1 MDLESEMTIHRK
13 TLIGSAALVA
23 LAASAPAF
31 AKKAQVTPYLEVGQ
45 VLTADL
51 KGDSNV
57 LTYSTIAAGIDA
69 SISNA
74 RSEAQINYRYERR
87 FDYGKNVN
95 DQDIQTGLARGRFGI
110 VPNRLNIEA
119 GGIATRARQ
128 DIRGSAPGLL
138 VGNVDNIVQVY
149 SAFVGPT
156 LTTNVGG
163 LKVSGVYRLGY
174 TRAEAG
180 KFTPAPGQPA
190 VDQFDDS
197 VTNFASASV
206 GKESGSLPFGW
217 TVSGAY
223 RRDDAGQLDQRF
235 ESKTVRG
242 DVVVPVSPTLAL
254 VGGVGYEDIE
264 ASQRSPLI
272 DANGQPVVG
281 SDGRF
286 VTDKSSPRQLAYD
299 QDGLFYDAGVVYR
312 PNRRTNLE
320 ARVGKRFGGLSYTG
334 SATYQSSSATAFQ
347 VNVFDQIDTFAQ
359 QLNDNL
365 ALLPTSFTNFNN
377 PLNSQ
382 VGGCLFGG
390 GGSSSSQAGGC
401 LNPAFQSV
409 NGAVFRSRG
418 ITGLMST
425 NRGPLNI
432 GFGAG
437 YAQRKYRA
445 PNGGGTIFS
454 LNGVRDESYFA
465 QGQIA
470 YQIDDVSNI
479 NAQVFASLFDSGI
492 AGAPNVL
499 STGATGAYNR
509 TFGRNLSTTAAV
521 GLFSSRVDGQE
532 GDLTGTALLGLRYS
546 F

>member
-1 MDLESEMTIHRK
+1 MTIHRK
-13 TLIGSAALVA
+13 TYATTAALIA
-23 LAASAPAF
+23 IAATMPVT
-31 AKKAQVTPYLEVGQ
+31 AKKAEVTPYLEVGQ
-45 VLTADL
+45 VLTANL
-51 KGDSNV
+51 KGDTDV
-57 LTYSTIAAGIDA
+57 LTYSTVAAGIDA

-74 RSEAQINYRYERR
+74 RSEAQVNFRYERR

-95 DQDIQTGLARGRFGI
+95 DQDVVTGLARGRFGI
-110 VPNRLNIEA
+110 VPNKLSIEA

-149 SAFVGPT
+149 SGYVGPT
-156 LTTNVGG
+156 LTTNVGD
-163 LKVSGVYRLGY
+163 LKVSGAYRLGY
-174 TRAEAG
+174 TRAESG
-180 KFTPAPGQPA
+180 SFVPAPGQPA

-197 VTNFASASV
+197 VTNLASASV
-206 GKESGSLPFGW
+206 GMESGVLPFGW
-217 TVSGAY
+217 TVSGAFE
-223 RRDDAGQLDQRF
+223 REDAGQLDQRF

-242 DVVVPVSPTLAL
+242 DVVLPVSPTVAL
-254 VGGVGYEDIE
+254 VAGAGYEDIE
-264 ASQRSPLI
+264 ASQRSPLL
-272 DANGQPVVG
+272 DVNGQPVVNG
-281 SDGRF
+281 SGRF
-286 VTDKSSPRQLAYD
+286 ITDKSSPRQLAYN
-299 QDGLFYDAGVVYR
+299 QDGLFYDAGVVWR
-312 PNRRTNLE
+312 PNRRTNIE
-320 ARVGKRFGGLSYTG
+320 GRVGKRFGGLSYTG
-334 SATYQSSSATAFQ
+334 SATYLATSATSFQ
-347 VNVFDQIDTFAQ
+347 LNVFDQVETFAQ

-390 GGSSSSQAGGC
+390 SGGGRSGGC
-401 LNPAFQSV
+401 LNTAFQSV
-409 NGAVFRSRG
+409 TGSVFRSRG
-418 ITGLMST
+418 ITGLVST

-437 YAQRKYRA
+437 YAQRRFRA
-445 PNGGGTIFS
+445 PTGGGIFS
-454 LNGVRDESYFA
+454 LDGVRDQSYFA
-465 QGQIA
+465 QGQVA
-470 YQIDDVSNI
+470 YQLDDVSNI

-509 TFGRNLSTTAAV
+509 TFGSNLSTTAAV

>member
-13 TLIGSAALVA
+13 TFVTTAALIA
-23 LAASAPAF
+23 LAATMPAT

-45 VLTADL
+45 VVTADL
-51 KGDSNV
+51 KGDGDV
-57 LTYSTIAAGIDA
+57 LTYSTVAAGIDA

-74 RSEAQINYRYERR
+74 RSEAQVNYRYERR
-87 FDYGKNVN
+87 FGFGKKLN
-95 DQDIQTGLARGRFGI
+95 DQDVHTGLARGRFGI
-110 VPNRLNIEA
+110 VPNKLNIEA

-149 SAFVGPT
+149 SGYVGPT
-156 LTTNVGG
+156 LTTNVGD
-163 LKVSGVYRLGY
+163 LKVSGAYRLGY

-190 VDQFDDS
+190 VNQFDDS
-197 VTNFASASV
+197 VTNLATASV
-206 GKESGSLPFGW
+206 GMESGVLPFGW
-217 TVSGAY
+217 TVSGAFE
-223 RRDDAGQLDQRF
+223 REDAGQLDQRF

-242 DVVVPVSPTLAL
+242 DVVLPVSPTVAL
-254 VGGVGYEDIE
+254 VAGAGYEDIE
-264 ASQRSPLI
+264 ASQRSALL
-272 DANGQPVVG
+272 DANGQPVVNG
-281 SDGRF
+281 SGRF
-286 VTDKSSPRQLAYD
+286 VTDKSSPRQLAYN
-299 QDGLFYDAGVVYR
+299 QDGLFYDAGVVWR
-312 PNRRTNLE
+312 PNRRTNIQG
-320 ARVGKRFGGLSYTG
+320 RVGKRFGGLSYTG
-334 SATYQSSSATAFQ
+334 SATYLSSSATSFQ
-347 VNVFDQIDTFAQ
+347 VNIFDQVETFAQ

-365 ALLPTSFTNFNN
+365 ALLPTNFTNFNN

-382 VGGCLFGG
+382 TGGCLFGG
-390 GGSSSSQAGGC
+390 SGSGSAGGC

-409 NGAVFRSRG
+409 NGSVFRSRG
-418 ITGLMST
+418 ITGLVST

-437 YAQRKYRA
+437 YAQRKYQA
-445 PNGGGTIFS
+445 PTGVGIFS
-454 LNGVRDESYFA
+454 LNGITDESYFA
-465 QGQIA
+465 QGQVA

-509 TFGRNLSTTAAV
+509 SFGRNLSTTAAV

-532 GDLTGTALLGLRYS
+532 GDLTGTVLLGLRYS

>member
-1 MDLESEMTIHRK
+1 MTIHRK
-13 TLIGSAALVA
+13 TLTGSAALIA
-23 LAASAPAF
+23 LAATAPVF

-51 KGDSNV
+51 KGDSDV
-57 LTYSTIAAGIDA
+57 LTYSTVAAGIDA

-110 VPNRLNIEA
+110 VPNTLNIEA

-163 LKVSGVYRLGY
+163 LKVSGAYRLGY

-180 KFTPAPGQPA
+180 RFTPAPGQPA

-197 VTNFASASV
+197 VTNFASASI

-242 DVVVPVSPTLAL
+242 DVVVPVSPTVAL
-254 VGGVGYEDIE
+254 VAGAGYEDIE
-264 ASQRSPLI
+264 ASQRSPLL
-272 DANGQPVVG
+272 DANGQPVLSG
-281 SDGRF
+281 SGRF
-286 VTDKSSPRQLAYD
+286 VTDKSSPRQLAYN
-299 QDGLFYDAGVVYR
+299 QDGLFYDAGVVWR
-312 PNRRTNLE
+312 PNRRTNIE
-320 ARVGKRFGGLSYTG
+320 GRVGKRFGGLSYTG
-334 SATYQSSSATAFQ
+334 SATYLSSSATAFQ
-347 VNVFDQIDTFAQ
+347 VNIFDQVETFAQ

-365 ALLPTSFTNFNN
+365 ALLPTNFTNFNN

-390 GGSSSSQAGGC
+390 SGSNGRAGGC

-409 NGAVFRSRG
+409 NGSVFRSRG
-418 ITGLMST
+418 ITGLVST
-425 NRGPLNI
+425 NRGPFNI

-437 YAQRKYRA
+437 YAQRKYQA
-445 PNGGGTIFS
+445 PTGVGIFS
-454 LNGVRDESYFA
+454 LNGITDESYFA

-492 AGAPNVL
+492 AGAPTVL

-521 GLFSSRVDGQE
+521 GLFSSRIDGQE

>member
-1 MDLESEMTIHRK
+1 MTAHRK
-13 TLIGSAALVA
+13 TLLLCAAAAILVDAAPA
-23 LAASAPAF
+23 LAKD
-31 AKKAQVTPYLEVGQ
+31 KKTQVTPYLEVGQ
-45 VLTADL
+45 VVTADL
-51 KGDSNV
+51 KGGGDV
-57 LTYSTIAAGIDA
+57 LTYSTAAAGVDVTV
-69 SISNA
+69 SNA
-74 RSEAQINYRYERR
+74 RSQAQLNYRYERR
-87 FDYGKNVN
+87 FGYGKSLN
-95 DQDIQTGLARGRFGI
+95 DQDVHTGLARARVGI

-119 GGIATRARQ
+119 GAIATRARQ

-149 SAFVGPT
+149 SGYVGPT
-156 LTTNVGG
+156 LTTNVGD
-163 LKVSGVYRLGY
+163 LKVSGAYRLGY

-180 KFTPAPGQPA
+180 KFTPAPGQPT

-197 VTNFASASV
+197 VTNLATASV
-206 GKESGSLPFGW
+206 GMESGVLPFGW
-217 TVSGAY
+217 TVSGAFE
-223 RRDDAGQLDQRF
+223 REDAGQLDQRF

-242 DVVVPVSPTLAL
+242 DVVLPVSPTVAL
-254 VGGVGYEDIE
+254 VAGAGYEDIE
-264 ASQRSPLI
+264 ASQRSALL
-272 DANGQPVVG
+272 DANGLPVVG
-281 SDGRF
+281 NDGRL

-299 QDGLFYDAGVVYR
+299 QDGLFYDAGVVWR
-312 PNRRTNLE
+312 PNRRTNIE
-320 ARVGKRFGGLSYTG
+320 ARVGKRYGGLSYTG
-334 SATYQSSSATAFQ
+334 SATYLSSSATAIQ
-347 VNVFDQIDTFAQ
+347 LNVFDQVETFAQ

-390 GGSSSSQAGGC
+390 SGSGKAGGC
-401 LNPAFQSV
+401 LNPAFQSI
-409 NGAVFRSRG
+409 NGAVYRSRG
-418 ITGLMST
+418 ATGLIST
-425 NRGPLNI
+425 TRGPLNF
-432 GFGAG
+432 GFGVG

-445 PNGGGTIFS
+445 PNGGGVFS
-454 LNGVRDESYFA
+454 LNGIVDESYFA

-492 AGAPNVL
+492 AGSPNVL
-499 STGATGAYNR
+499 GTGATGSYNR
-509 TFGRNLSTTAAV
+509 TFGSNLSTTAAV

>member
-1 MDLESEMTIHRK
+1 MIIHRK
-13 TLIGSAALVA
+13 TLATAATFLA
-23 LAASAPAF
+23 LAAAMPAI
-31 AKKAQVTPYLEVGQ
+31 AKKKAQVTPYLEVGQ

-51 KGDSNV
+51 KGDGDV
-57 LTYSTIAAGIDA
+57 LTYSTVAAGIDL
-69 SISNA
+69 SVSNA

-95 DQDIQTGLARGRFGI
+95 DQDVQTGLARARYGI
-110 VPNRLNIEA
+110 VPGRLNIEA
-119 GGIATRARQ
+119 GAIATRARQ

-149 SAFVGPT
+149 SGYVGPT
-156 LTTNVGG
+156 LTTNVGD
-163 LKVSGVYRLGY
+163 LKVSGAYRLGY

-180 KFTPAPGQPA
+180 NFTPAPGQPA

-197 VTNFASASV
+197 LTNFASASV
-206 GKESGSLPFGW
+206 GMESGVLPFGW
-217 TVSGAY
+217 TVSGAF

-235 ESKTVRG
+235 ESKTIRG
-242 DVVVPVSPTLAL
+242 DVVLPVSPTVAL
-254 VGGVGYEDIE
+254 VAGAGYEDIE
-264 ASQRSPLI
+264 ASQRSPLL
-272 DANGQPVVG
+272 DANGQPVVNG
-281 SDGRF
+281 NGRF

-299 QDGLFYDAGVVYR
+299 QDGLFYDAGVVWR
-312 PNRRTNLE
+312 PSRRTNLE
-320 ARVGKRFGGLSYTG
+320 ARIGRRFGGLSYTG
-334 SATYQSSSATAFQ
+334 SATYLSSSATAFQ
-347 VNVFDQIDTFAQ
+347 LNIFDQIDTFAQ

-365 ALLPTSFTNFNN
+365 ARLPTSFTNVNN
-377 PLNSQ
+377 PLNSEF
-382 VGGCLFGG
+382 GGCLFGG
-390 GGSSSSQAGGC
+390 TGDGRSGGC

-418 ITGLMST
+418 ITGLVST

-437 YAQRKYRA
+437 YAQRRYRA
-445 PNGGGTIFS
+445 PTGGSFFS

-509 TFGRNLSTTAAV
+509 IFGRNLSTTAAV

-532 GDLTGTALLGLRYS
+532 ADLTGTALLGLRYS

>member
-1 MDLESEMTIHRK
+1 MTIHYKRLA
-13 TLIGSAALVA
+13 TAAALMT
-23 LAASAPAF
+23 LAAAMPAT
-31 AKKAQVTPYLEVGQ
+31 ARKAQITPYLEVGQ

-51 KGDSNV
+51 KGDGDV
-57 LTYSTIAAGIDA
+57 LTYSTVAAGIDA
-69 SISNA
+69 SVSNE

-87 FDYGKNVN
+87 FGYGKKLN
-95 DQDIQTGLARGRFGI
+95 DQDVQTGLARARYGI
-110 VPNRLNIEA
+110 VPGKVNIEA
-119 GGIATRARQ
+119 GAIATRARE

-149 SAFVGPT
+149 SIYAGPT
-156 LTTNVGG
+156 VTTNVGD
-163 LKVSGVYRLGY
+163 LKVSGAYRLGY

-180 KFTPAPGQPA
+180 DFVPAPGQPA

-206 GKESGSLPFGW
+206 GMESGVLPFGW
-217 TVSGAY
+217 TVSGAF

-242 DVVVPVSPTLAL
+242 DIVQPVSPTVAL
-254 VGGVGYEDIE
+254 VAGVGYEDIE
-264 ASQRSPLI
+264 ASQRSPLL
-272 DANGQPVVG
+272 DANNQPVVNG
-281 SDGRF
+281 DGRF

-299 QDGLFYDAGVVYR
+299 QDGLFYDAGVVWR
-312 PNRRTNLE
+312 PSRRTNIE
-320 ARVGKRFGGLSYTG
+320 ARIGRRFGGLSYTG
-334 SATYQSSSATAFQ
+334 SATYLSSSATAFQ
-347 VNVFDQIDTFAQ
+347 VNIFDQIDTFAQ

-365 ALLPTSFTNFNN
+365 ARLPTSFTTVDN

-382 VGGCLFGG
+382 FGGCLFGG
-390 GGSSSSQAGGC
+390 TGDGRSGGC

-418 ITGLMST
+418 ITGLVST
-425 NRGPLNI
+425 NRGPLNF

-445 PNGGGTIFS
+445 PSGGGLFS

-479 NAQVFASLFDSGI
+479 NAQLFASLFDSGI
-492 AGAPNVL
+492 GGAPNVL

-521 GLFSSRVDGQE
+521 GLFSNRVDGQE
-532 GDLTGTALLGLRYS
+532 SDLTGTALLGLRYS